1 MTETVFRGPAYSAGS
16 MLDGRIEGASDGP
29 GLEYQANAFPDV
41 RWFPTRKDGIGPGRV
56 PSHLNSPFTVSAD
69 TVPSAAAV
77 ATLAAAQALTA
88 ATPMTLVTVAPGGS
102 AQSVP
107 STARVPLVPFQQ
119 NAGAVVIVSAID
131 LGFTTGNITAG
142 SVTVSNIADSSVFQ
156 AGQWVC
162 IGGAGNSAKTASLF
176 AQVVGFPSA
185 TSITLSTPS
194 LGTLTAAPIANT
206 NYPAGPYSQPNT
218 FPSGVDPYSV
228 AGLARLFNPVE
239 GLARCVSVTGNA
251 ASSAQSMAITGY
263 DIYGNLMHETIAF
276 AGGAT
281 TKFGQKAFKYL
292 LSAVASATDA
302 GHLVSIGIGDT
313 FGIHLRSD
321 KWEFMNLFYNGN
333 FVAAQTG
340 SGWLTS
346 DKTNPA
352 TATTGD
358 VRGTWQV
365 SANGNGATPS
375 FTGQAVTDGV
385 KRLGIFQTIPLF
397 NNIAGTPLNAIPM
410 YGVPQF

>member
-1 MTETVFRGPAYSAGS
+1 M
-16 MLDGRIEGASDGP
+16 DGRIEGASDGP
-29 GLEYQANAFPDV
+29 GLEYQANAFPDI
-41 RWFPTRKDGIGPGRV
+41 RWFPTRKDGVGPGRV
-56 PSHLNSPFTVSAD
+56 PAHLNSPFTVSAD

-77 ATLAAAQALTA
+77 AGLAAAQAVTA

-102 AQSVP
+102 AQGVP

-119 NAGAVVIVSAID
+119 GISAQVIVSAID
-131 LGFTTGNITAG
+131 LGFTTGNVTAG
-142 SVTVSNIADSSVFQ
+142 SASVTNIADSSVFQ

-162 IGGAGNSAKTASLF
+162 IGGAGNAAKTASLF
-176 AQVVGFPSA
+176 AQVIGFPSA
-185 TSITLSTPS
+185 TSITLSTSS
-194 LGTLTAAPIANT
+194 LATLVAAPIGNT

-218 FPSGVDPYSV
+218 FPSGVDPYST
-228 AGLARLFNPVE
+228 AGLARILNPVE
-239 GLARCVSVTGNA
+239 GLARCISVTGNA

-263 DIYGNLMHETIAF
+263 DIYGVLMHETIAF

-292 LSAVASATDA
+292 LSAVPSATDA
-302 GHLVSIGIGDT
+302 GHLISIGWGDT

-340 SGWLTS
+340 SGWLPG

-365 SANGNGATPS
+365 SANGNGATPT
-375 FTGQAVTDGV
+375 FTGVAVTDGV
-385 KRLGIFQTIPLF
+385 KRIGIFQTVPLF
-397 NNIAGTPLNAIPM
+397 NNIQATPINPVPL
-410 YGVPQF
+410 YGQAQF